1 MFIVYDLIS
10 LIFVLGCLPFY
21 VLRRKFHSGFLIRLG
36 FSLDAI
42 GRFLGGRRPIW
53 IHAVSVGEVQAL
65 KLLIERLHSGYPDKP
80 IVISTVTSTGNKIAK
95 EIGSKEEAVVFYLPL
110 DFSFVVKRVIRT
122 VNPCLFIIAETE
134 IWPNLIS
141 CLYKRNIPIVTVN
154 GRISDGSFLGYGLIR
169 FLLKDVLNKINI
181 FCVQTK
187 TDANRL
193 VALGLDEKK
202 AAITGN
208 MKFDNADYL
217 SRKSQEESD
226 RYKSFLKLEPQD
238 KILVAGSTHKG
249 EEEIILDIYKQ
260 ISKIEPGIKLLLAPR
275 NPQRAR
281 EISELILLKSRNYQP
296 VFISSI
302 AAYSMNSILTP
313 IFILDIMGI
322 LNNFYRLADMV
333 FVGGSLI
340 KKGGHNILEPASF
353 AKPIIFG
360 PYMFNFRDIAE
371 LFLSNKAAI
380 SVRNKTE
387 LKESLKFLL
396 LNPKEAA
403 ALGNRAKELVSNN
416 RGATERNLEIIKK
429 VIPTYV

>member
-21 VLRRKFHSGFLIRLG
+21 ILRRKFHSGFLIRLG

-42 GRFLGGRRPIW
+42 GRTLGGRRPIW

-65 KLLIERLHSGYPDKP
+65 TLLIERLHSDYPDKP
-80 IVISTVTSTGNKIAK
+80 IVISTVTATGNKIAK
-95 EIGSKEEAVVFYLPL
+95 EIAKKEASVFYLPL

-141 CLYKRNIPIVTVN
+141 CLYKLNIPIVTVN
-154 GRISDGSFLGYGLIR
+154 GRISDGSFYSYGLIR

-187 TDANRL
+187 TDASRL

-202 AAITGN
+202 VAITGN

-217 SRKSQEESD
+217 TKKSQEEPD
-226 RYKSFLKLEPQD
+226 KYRSFLKLEPQE

-260 ISKIEPGIKLLLAPR
+260 ISKFSSGIKLLLAPR
-275 NPQRAR
+275 HPQRAK
-281 EISELILLKSRNYQP
+281 EISELILLKSRHYQP
-296 VFISSI
+296 VFISGI
-302 AAYSMNSILTP
+302 AAYAMNSILTP
-313 IFILDIMGI
+313 IYILDIMGI

-429 VIPTYV
+429 IVQ